1 MANHADSTAACNNQ
15 YASGATTIG
24 ESHTSST
31 PPNPGIVFAES
42 LMPASRLNNDAIR
55 SPPCPISGLPAQ
67 PDVPVVNYEGHRI
80 GFCCK
85 ACKTPWDLMSDA
97 QKRDLV
103 TSVLPAQRQA
113 TRRRAYQ
120 RWSPRR

>member
-1 MANHADSTAACNNQ
+1 MQVTRIGGTIALAAAVLAMAGCA
-15 YASGATTIG
+15 G
-24 ESHTSST
+24 TSST
-31 PPNPGIVFAES
+31 TTAPATRVAAQRVPQPPPFENA
-42 LMPASRLNNDAIR
+42 M
-55 SPPCPISGLPAQ
+55 CPISGLPAQ

-85 ACKTPWDLMSDA
+85 ACKTPWDLMSDD

-103 TSVLPAQRQA
+103 ANVLPAQRQA